1 MKKILITGSAGF
13 IGFNFA
19 LKLLKKNYEVIGIDN
34 FDDYYSVKLKKK
46 RVQQL
51 KKFKNFQ
58 FFYLDITNKIFFR
71 KLKKYNYAHIFHF
84 AAQAGVRYSVINP
97 VKYINTNILGT
108 INILEFV
115 KIKKPLSTFFASSSS
130 IYGDSKKFPL
140 LENDSPNPK
149 NI

>member
-51 KKFKNFQ
+51 KKFKNF
-58 FFYLDITNKIFFR
+58 
-71 KLKKYNYAHIFHF
+71 
-84 AAQAGVRYSVINP
+84 
-97 VKYINTNILGT
+97 
-108 INILEFV
+108 
-115 KIKKPLSTFFASSSS
+115 
-130 IYGDSKKFPL
+130 
-140 LENDSPNPK
+140 
-149 NI
+149 